1 MSVVVVFGRFL
12 NRFTICL
19 EMQKV
24 NSSSSSSNRQQTQ
37 SNRILPLTNF
47 DSSSA
52 KRREAFEAKHA
63 NAECCCCTVRLVP
76 WLALGWLA
84 GWLAVWMACWPV
96 SSRSRRCQRTRE
108 NRRHCGSI
116 AGKSYGSRVRTV
128 RFDAIKI
135 LAKLRTCHLL
145 LVHAGLQ

>member
-37 SNRILPLTNF
+37 SNRILPQTNF

-84 GWLAVWMACWPV
+84 GWLSGWPAGQSPVAAVVVNGLGKIDDSAG
-96 SSRSRRCQRTRE
+96 RLRGNRTE
-108 NRRHCGSI
+108 
-116 AGKSYGSRVRTV
+116 AE
-128 RFDAIKI
+128 
-135 LAKLRTCHLL
+135 
-145 LVHAGLQ
+145 